1 MRRNQFRLQQER
13 KGPSVPPLIAQI
25 GTRYLLTLKAMDC
38 STGNSLASTEAEAR
52 DKNHVLDALG
62 KIASEIRRKAG
73 VKILN

>member
-1 MRRNQFRLQQER
+1 
-13 KGPSVPPLIAQI
+13 
-25 GTRYLLTLKAMDC
+25 MDC

-62 KIASEIRRKAG
+62 KIASEIRRKAE